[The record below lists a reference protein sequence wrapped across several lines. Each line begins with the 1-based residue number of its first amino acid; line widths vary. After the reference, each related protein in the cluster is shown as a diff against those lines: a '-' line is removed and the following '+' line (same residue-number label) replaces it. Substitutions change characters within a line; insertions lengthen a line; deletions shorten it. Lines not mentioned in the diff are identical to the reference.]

1 MSVWYTTPP
10 TSQDLPIWAYIGD
23 NVFDVVLI
31 RSEFEL
37 PDDCEITWC
46 KANIPVPAPDVA
58 YQQFKELMLEDHTVD
73 WTSFDWYK
81 AGYDKAR
88 EMYNVTT
95 NISDSNARVCT
106 STNETITGT
115 QNMVSYKF

>member
-10 TSQDLPIWAYIGD
+10 TSQDLPIWAYIGK

-58 YQQFKELMLEDHTVD
+58 YQQFKQLMLEDHTVD

-81 AGYDKAR
+81 AGYDAAR
-88 EMYNVTT
+88 ASNKFE
-95 NISDSNARVCT
+95 ISA
-106 STNETITGT
+106 NETSTGT